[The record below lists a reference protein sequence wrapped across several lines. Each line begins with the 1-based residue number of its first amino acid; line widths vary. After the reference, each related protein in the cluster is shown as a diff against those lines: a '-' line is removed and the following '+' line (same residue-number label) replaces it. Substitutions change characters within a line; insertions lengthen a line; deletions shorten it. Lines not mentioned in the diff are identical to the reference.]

1 MRGLLTA
8 EYQGLTKLKFLSA
21 GGFVF
26 PHSDISISRLEALQ
40 AALPQIAFLL
50 ERLVL
55 LFNVYKKVKDR
66 PFCFEFILELFRSS
80 LFLDAP
86 VSYLVGK
93 PESKCLSCSCMS
105 L

>member
-26 PHSDISISRLEALQ
+26 PHTNISILRLEAFQ

-50 ERLVL
+50 EELDL
-55 LFNVYKKVKDR
+55 LFN
-66 PFCFEFILELFRSS
+66 I
-80 LFLDAP
+80 
-86 VSYLVGK
+86 
-93 PESKCLSCSCMS
+93 
-105 L
+105 